1 MKKARL
7 AVIRRMVLA
16 LLLAGVC
23 VVRFCPGAGEWYA
36 LRLYPSLSYALSFLA
51 SAVPFSLDEVLVLAA
66 VTGIVVGIPWARWK
80 GVRWKRIGCMVGE
93 AALWMYVWF
102 YWGWGMNYFR
112 DSLYVRA
119 GAAPA
124 AYDEVRFCRF
134 LADYTQRLN
143 DAYVPS
149 FSIGQVQIRDSL
161 RTAFCRVPSCYGLS
175 RPAAFQHPKRSCC
188 NALYSGVGVL
198 GYMGPFFVESHLN
211 HDLLPQQYPFTYA
224 HELSHLL
231 GVSSEAEAN
240 YWAYRMCISSSDACI
255 RWSGYFG
262 LFGYVAVNARA
273 ALSDADYQE
282 WLQTVR
288 PEVKS
293 LYLEQ
298 RSYWHAKYSPL
309 LGTLQETLY
318 HFYLKG
324 NNIPSGRKNYAEV
337 VGLLLSLPEE
347 AAADWTREN

>member
-66 VTGIVVGIPWARWK
+66 VTGIVVGIPWARRK

-124 AYDEVRFCRF
+124 VYDEVRFRCF

-143 DAYVPS
+143 DAYLPS

-198 GYMGPFFVESHLN
+198 GYMGPFFAESHLN
-211 HDLLPQQYPFTYA
+211 HDLLPLQYPFTYA

-240 YWAYRMCISSSDACI
+240 YWAYRMCVSSSDACI

-273 ALSDADYQE
+273 ALSPSGTALPFLPEGEQHPFRQE
-282 WLQTVR
+282 ELCGSRR
-288 PEVKS
+288 PVA
-293 LYLEQ
+293 L
-298 RSYWHAKYSPL
+298 
-309 LGTLQETLY
+309 
-318 HFYLKG
+318 
-324 NNIPSGRKNYAEV
+324 PSGRGRSRLDARELKNHA
-337 VGLLLSLPEE
+337 LSSVRFRFCDSQRFLEKR
-347 AAADWTREN
+347 TN